1 MALDKYCDE
10 IESKAKATYS
20 NYELGMPPG
29 DLVSA
34 LGEKIQGVNL
44 LEIEAYLRSS
54 KIAIKISGYSDK
66 VEEKEA
72 LGERTDTHCDS

>member
-1 MALDKYCDE
+1 VALDKYCDE
-10 IESKAKATYS
+10 TRAKSKANYS
-20 NYELGMPPG
+20 NYELAMPPG

-66 VEEKEA
+66 VEEREA
-72 LGERTDTHCDS
+72 LGERAGIHCDS